1 MNTTHLEQ
9 LSNARRNQK
18 TADAPK
24 QENSKFISAAAHD
37 LRNPLAALKGY
48 LGMLLEDTAD
58 TLTAEQSHLL
68 KQADHATDA
77 LFALLRDMEDIS
89 ALENS
94 NFALSI
100 DLTPL
105 TPFLFEC
112 VQTMELQAEE
122 KGMKL
127 ILVRPE
133 TSFRARFDLVRMKHA
148 VVELVKNAIQFSD
161 PGTTIIVTAFR
172 KNELLCFSVADE
184 GQGIP
189 AAEVPSLFTDFA
201 RISVRPTGNEHTTRL
216 GLGIVRRIVEAHGGT
231 TVVTTEVLK
240 GSTFTIQ
247 IPWNDETVA

>member
-1 MNTTHLEQ
+1 MKVWPQVASKNQVTA
-9 LSNARRNQK
+9 NALR
-18 TADAPK
+18 
-24 QENSKFISAAAHD
+24 QEKSRFISVAAHD

-48 LGMLLEDTAD
+48 LGILLENTAD

-89 ALENS
+89 ALENIS
-94 NFALSI
+94 FALSI
-100 DLTPL
+100 DLTPV

-122 KGMKL
+122 KDMKL

-133 TSFRARFDLVRMKHA
+133 TSFKARFDPVRMKHA
-148 VVELVKNAIQFSD
+148 VVELVKNAIQFST
-161 PGTTIIVTAFR
+161 PAATITVTAFR
-172 KNELLCFSVADE
+172 KNEFLCFSVADE

-189 AAEVPSLFTDFA
+189 ATEVPSLFTDFA

-231 TVVTTEVLK
+231 MVVATEVHK

-247 IPWNDETVA
+247 IPWNDETAA